1 MATSLRRRSAGRG
14 FGVVLLVLA
23 LAGCAGVAPQTIPV
37 DRLDYGQVLAESW
50 KRQTLLNVVRLRHG
64 DAPMFMD
71 VASIINS
78 YSVMGKANAKAQ
90 FPSRDDP
97 KVFELGTEG
106 TWSNTPTVTYQ
117 PLLGARFTTSLL
129 QPIPP
134 TAILRLAQS
143 GWSAELVFR
152 TVLRSINGLRNASA
166 GLPADP
172 KFRDLVGTLDRI
184 QGAGGFDMRLQPRAD
199 GTAVVMVLSDDVR
212 GDPSLEAARR
222 RLVELLG
229 VREDAT
235 ELEVVYG
242 RAARGRDEIAMIT
255 RSMLEIMLELG
266 FSIDLPEG
274 HAIDGSTLPGRGR
287 SAGPI
292 DRAVHIRSG
301 AEAPANAYAAVNY
314 QDHWFWIDGTDIGSK
329 SAFTFMLI
337 LFSLAETGQSASV
350 PVVTVPSR

>member
-1 MATSLRRRSAGRG
+1 MTTTPQPRPGGRG
-14 FGVVLLVLA
+14 LGVALLMVVLT
-23 LAGCAGVAPQTIPV
+23 GCASVAPQTIPA
-37 DRLDYGQVLAESW
+37 DRLDIGHALAESW
-50 KRQTLLNVVRLRHG
+50 KRQTLLNVVRLRYG

-97 KVFELGTEG
+97 KVLELGTEG

-117 PLLGARFTTSLL
+117 PLLGTRFTNSLL

-134 TAILRLAQS
+134 SAILRLVQS

-152 TVLRSINGLRNASA
+152 LVLRSINGMRNASS
-166 GLPADP
+166 GMPADP
-172 KFRDLVGTLDRI
+172 KFRELIDALDRI
-184 QGAGGFDMRLQPRAD
+184 QGAGGFDMRLQPRPD
-199 GTAVVMVLSDDVR
+199 GTAVVVVLPDDERDDAVLR
-212 GDPSLEAARR
+212 AARR
-222 RLVELLG
+222 QLVELLG

-242 RAARGRDEIAMIT
+242 RVGRGRNEIAMIT

-274 HAIDGSTLPGRGR
+274 HAIDGSALPGREHR
-287 SAGPI
+287 TE
-292 DRAVHIRSG
+292 RADQVVHIRSG
-301 AEAPANAYAAVNY
+301 AEAPAKAYAAVNY
-314 QDHWFWIDGTDIGSK
+314 QDHWFWIDSADIGSK

-337 LFSLAETGQSASV
+337 LFSLAETGQAASM
-350 PVVTVPSR
+350 PLVTVPSR